1 MKNKKQI
8 SFKKQFFAKNLM
20 YLLLFIQSKFFL
32 LSLNIFYLVISEAQR
47 VLATIVE
54 NKKINSSG
62 TEIQVKKKIKKLK
75 LM

>member
-62 TEIQVKKKIKKLK
+62 TEIHVKKKLKKLK
-75 LM
+75 LL